1 MLTFLSSFSGF
12 FDKNGEDLA
21 SSKSFYIH
29 HPLLHLYWILHIWLH
44 QMILYF
50 ERLFSC
56 FFGGAF
62 DWKVFYLI
70 QFLPQALLSL
80 IRTYIFLP
88 CFFELW
94 TEILINNVVPLAL
107 ISFFSD
113 LSLSPFVYSLY
124 QENILNQFVVR
135 FMSHL
140 RRSRCSSSFI
150 HNGLMKFQFF
160 NFL

>member
-21 SSKSFYIH
+21 SSKS
-29 HPLLHLYWILHIWLH
+29 LLHSSSSTSLVLN
-44 QMILYF
+44 
-50 ERLFSC
+50 ST
-56 FFGGAF
+56 
-62 DWKVFYLI
+62 YLI
-70 QFLPQALLSL
+70 APNDFVLRKTLFVLFWRGFWLESFLFNSVSAASIALSNSD
-80 IRTYIFLP
+80 IYFLAM
-88 CFFELW
+88 FFELW